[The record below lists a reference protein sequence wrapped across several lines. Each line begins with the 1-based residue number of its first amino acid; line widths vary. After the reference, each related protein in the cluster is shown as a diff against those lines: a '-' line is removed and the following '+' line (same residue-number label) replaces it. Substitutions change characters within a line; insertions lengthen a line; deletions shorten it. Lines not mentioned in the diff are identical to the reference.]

1 MPSPGLI
8 FCFVLFLFGAAASS
22 SPARESS
29 VGEGEHRGQIV
40 NREEEILRVGPV
52 KPGQT
57 LQIALSADWSAEEK
71 GRVEWV
77 LTDTRG
83 TRLRTARHHQ
93 PDTETILLEWTSN
106 SEPNPSGYRIHIRGM
121 GGSFSGELLG
131 HYILNLSLTDQ
142 NDGGSATDAPERY
155 EKALDLPIS
164 EPGFYFFEECFLSGT
179 ADVYD
184 LYRISVKPNHVMTL
198 EAKPL
203 QWKGNGVKAKVRWEF
218 SNRSLKRMK
227 EGQSVF
233 SETSPFVVKIF
244 HPQTRSSSRPAV
256 FYLLVKIEG
265 EASLIYAIQA
275 ETREGR

>member
-1 MPSPGLI
+1 MPAPRPI
-8 FCFVLFLFGAAASS
+8 FWLVLFLLAAPVSS
-22 SPARESS
+22 LPARESN

-40 NREEEILRVGPV
+40 NREEQILRVGPV

-57 LQIALSADWSAEEK
+57 LELLLSAEWSVEERGK
-71 GRVEWV
+71 VEWV

-93 PDTETILLEWTSN
+93 PETEPITFEWTSN
-106 SEPNPSGYRIHIRGM
+106 SEPNPSGYLIHIRGM
-121 GGSFSGELLG
+121 GGSFPGELLG
-131 HYILNLSLTDQ
+131 HYFLNLSLKDQ
-142 NDGGSATDAPERY
+142 NDGGSGTDAPERY
-155 EKALDLPIS
+155 EKALNLPIS
-164 EPGFYFFEECFLSGT
+164 EPGFYFFDECFLSAT

-184 LYRISVKPNHVMTL
+184 LYRISVKPNHVLTL

-203 QWKGNGVKAKVRWEF
+203 QWKGDGVKAKVRWEF

-227 EGQSVF
+227 EGQSLF
-233 SETSPFVVKIF
+233 SEMSPFVVKIF

-265 EASLIYAIQA
+265 EVSLVYTIQA
-275 ETREGR
+275 ETKEGR